1 MSRNTPI
8 AVLAGVSL
16 GSYRRNAWR
25 PTRPGWRICV
35 LPSQRHGRGNL
46 REIWTRVLEFGNEC
60 AEGTDAGV
68 HFLLAHDREDER
80 PKYRR
85 DLRTRSLRAV
95 WLDRRLSTQ
104 YGSTDFRRAIDNC
117 LAFEEQWRQYLRP
130 TLNSPL
136 LLPESAFEADANV
149 RDTWRRVQDVMVG
162 HDNIG
167 AVRESVKRFRREHG
181 KGSVW
186 IDTRRLLFR
195 RGILHGMHGLSAW
208 RRQKLGFSLPSGF
221 HFDVKHDQHR
231 TFLLRDQDG
240 TPRDFDVYTNVDP
253 HGFLRGGH

>member
-1 MSRNTPI
+1 MNIPFRAVEAFLSDQESGMSRNTPI

-25 PTRPGWRICV
+25 PTRPGWCICV

-167 AVRESVKRFRREHG
+167 GGTRIGEKIPSRTRERFGMESTHAGCCSGEGYSMACTAYQLGVG
-181 KGSVW
+181 KSWDSRCQV
-186 IDTRRLLFR
+186 
-195 RGILHGMHGLSAW
+195 
-208 RRQKLGFSLPSGF
+208 GFISM
-221 HFDVKHDQHR
+221 
-231 TFLLRDQDG
+231 
-240 TPRDFDVYTNVDP
+240 
-253 HGFLRGGH
+253 